1 MTGSKFTDLVGG
13 TSGKADAA
21 TEAEAE
27 AVREGDKRASDRG
40 REREAARDVT
50 RLECLPLTAYQ

>member
-21 TEAEAE
+21 TAE

-50 RLECLPLTAYQ
+50 RLECLPLTAYL